1 MDLNQIKAMLP
12 PEARGMF
19 DTIINK
25 AGSMTQAD
33 LQNPNALQAMI
44 GQFIDDEDS
53 ASGVGGV
60 HQGALATAIGML
72 EDGIDALSPRGNQA
86 ATDLAEM
93 VVIGLRWYKSPFLIR
108 DLLLKY
114 LIGFAQQN
122 PGNRN
127 ITGWCLCASEIA
139 KAAIDS
145 AINGPQSQSACNLAA
160 KALMTAQKT
169 LPTISGRVA
178 THSAQ
183 EQAANEVRFAAATAV
198 TPPPATP
205 APAAPPQRPVAAIQA
220 APPAPPPAPEPPI
233 SPLDQEALKAMTP
246 DDPEPVDA
254 DSDPATLD
262 GDALPPDLAT
272 GVTDV
277 ADDAP
282 EDVEEEV
289 VVAPPAKNSKPNKHK
304 SNKPKKQ

>member
-19 DTIINK
+19 DTILNK

-33 LQNPNALQAMI
+33 LQDPNALQAMI
-44 GQFIDDEDS
+44 GQFIDEDEV
-53 ASGVGGV
+53 AGGV
-60 HQGALATAIGML
+60 HHGALATAIGML
-72 EDGIDALSPRGNQA
+72 EDGTDALSTRNNPA

-93 VVIGLRWYKSPFLIR
+93 VTVGLRWYKSPFLIR

-114 LIGFAQQN
+114 IVAYPQQH

-127 ITGWCLCASEIA
+127 VAGWCLCAGEIA
-139 KAAIDS
+139 KAAIES
-145 AINGPQSQSACNLAA
+145 ALNGPQSQSACTLAA
-160 KALMTAQKT
+160 QALSCAQKV

-178 THSAQ
+178 THAAQ
-183 EQAANEVRFAAATAV
+183 EQAANKVRFAAATTV
-198 TPPPATP
+198 TPPAP
-205 APAAPPQRPVAAIQA
+205 APTAPPQKTVAAIQA
-220 APPAPPPAPEPPI
+220 DPPPPPPSAPEPPI

-254 DSDPATLD
+254 DTDPATLD

-282 EDVEEEV
+282 EDGEEEV
-289 VVAPPAKNSKPNKHK
+289 VVAPPAKNSKPNKNK
-304 SNKPKKQ
+304 STKPKKQ

>member
-1 MDLNQIKAMLP
+1 
-12 PEARGMF
+12 MF
-19 DTIINK
+19 DSIINK

-33 LQNPNALQAMI
+33 LQDPNALQAMI
-44 GQFIDDEDS
+44 GQFIDDEEG
-53 ASGVGGV
+53 AGGTGGV
-60 HQGALATAIGML
+60 HQGSLATAIGML

-145 AINGPQSQSACNLAA
+145 AINGPQSQSACSLAA

-183 EQAANEVRFAAATAV
+183 EQAANEMRFAAATTV
-198 TPPPATP
+198 T
-205 APAAPPQRPVAAIQA
+205 PAAPPAPPKKPAAAIQA
-220 APPAPPPAPEPPI
+220 APPPPPPAPPEPPI

-254 DSDPATLD
+254 DTDPATLD

-282 EDVEEEV
+282 EDAEEEV
-289 VVAPPAKNSKPNKHK
+289 VVAPAKNSKPNKHK
-304 SNKPKKQ
+304 NTKPKKQ